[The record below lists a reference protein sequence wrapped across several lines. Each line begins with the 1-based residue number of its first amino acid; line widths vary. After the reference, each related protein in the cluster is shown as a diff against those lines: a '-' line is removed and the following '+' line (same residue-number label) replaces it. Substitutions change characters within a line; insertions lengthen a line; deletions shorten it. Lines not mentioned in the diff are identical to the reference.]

1 MINATSLP
9 SLCSGDSMTEREIKK
24 MLQVDIVYY
33 YLLFRQISCYM
44 YNFKELCNS
53 RALYPCLF
61 FFCLL
66 ITIEININYCYHK
79 WYYCIFFYL
88 NLFYFYIYTLYHTR
102 FVSPALYI
110 AEQCQL
116 SVFLQS
122 KQVKRTP
129 QDSINELTIWKMNLL
144 VVPVTGFK
152 FKSELLHA

>member
-1 MINATSLP
+1 MLLVCHPYAVGTVWLKEKLKRCCKLILCIITYYSDRSPATCIIL
-9 SLCSGDSMTEREIKK
+9 R
-24 MLQVDIVYY
+24 
-33 YLLFRQISCYM
+33 SCVTVVH
-44 YNFKELCNS
+44 FIRVC
-53 RALYPCLF
+53 

-152 FKSELLHA
+152 FKSGLLHA